1 MSLRARM
8 IVTGKVQKSGY
19 REFVHEQAFDLDLN
33 GFVRNLPD
41 GTVEVVCEGEKDMLE
56 KMATRIDIREFP
68 VKVESVSVDYSEAT
82 GEFDDFTVVRDER
95 FDGDLAGKLEVG
107 LVFIKRMHRDLSGKQ
122 DTTIGKQDTLI
133 GKQEETVEAV
143 REMNASMDNH
153 FQHMAEKQDRTIGK
167 QQETIEAVRE
177 MNASMDNHFQHMAE
191 KQDRTI
197 GKQDET
203 VEAVK
208 EMNASMGG
216 HFHHLD
222 SKYDGFREKL
232 GEVSQDLKD
241 IKALVS
247 EAKSEKSGD

>member
-167 QQETIEAVRE
+167 Q
-177 MNASMDNHFQHMAE
+177 
-191 KQDRTI
+191 
-197 GKQDET
+197 DET